1 MKKLVVLMFA
11 CAAGLM
17 STGAAVA
24 SDVYWSIGI
33 SAPVVGAVVSNA
45 PHRHYGPPAYYG
57 PPAVVYQTAPVYV
70 APRPIYYAPAPVI
83 VAPRHRHR
91 HGWHQGRGH
100 GARHDHGRGQRGH
113 HQRRH
118 HH

>member
-1 MKKLVVLMFA
+1 MKKLIALVFTT
-11 CAAGLM
+11 AAGLM

-45 PHRHYGPPAYYG
+45 PQRHYGPPAYYG

-70 APRPIYYAPAPVI
+70 APQPIYYAPAPVI
-83 VAPRHRHR
+83 VVPRHHRR
-91 HGWHQGRGH
+91 HGWDQGKRH
-100 GARHDHGRGQRGH
+100 DARHDHGRGHRGH
-113 HQRRH
+113 HHRRH